1 MSKIFE
7 ELSQDI
13 QNDVKKAKN
22 WFKGISAIHALI
34 LISAICGGCWF
45 GVKIIRTLNFHTT
58 TIVKQESNIE
68 VLMKNIQ
75 VMNEPAVILKI
86 IRESAPGLPAESQ
99 ARAADAIFRTCS
111 ARNIPVH
118 LACGL
123 AHIESQ
129 INPFTNDSSA
139 GAVGWFQVMPSSA
152 RPYMNFSFGGYSHDR
167 LKDPI
172 TNAICG
178 LNILADYRDA
188 ALERGLDDERAI
200 INALGHYNCGNEI
213 QNNGFAKDVLSKAK
227 YYQSRFETS
236 MKELK

>member
-1 MSKIFE
+1 MKVLD
-7 ELSQDI
+7 ELNQDI
-13 QNDVKKAKN
+13 QNDIKKAKN
-22 WFKGISAIHALI
+22 YFKSISAIHALI

-45 GVKIIRTLNFHTT
+45 GIKIIRTLNFHTT

-68 VLMKNIQ
+68 VLMKNVQ
-75 VMNEPAVILKI
+75 VMNEPAVLLKI
-86 IRESAPGLPAESQ
+86 IRESAPDLPAESQ
-99 ARAADAIFRTCS
+99 ARSADAIFRTCS
-111 ARNIPVH
+111 ARNIPVY

-123 AHIESQ
+123 SSVESQ
-129 INPFTNDSSA
+129 INPFTNDSSV

-152 RPYMNFSFGGYSHDR
+152 RPYMNFIFGGYSRER
-167 LKDPI
+167 LKDPV

-178 LNILADYRDA
+178 LNILADLRDS
-188 ALERGLDDERAI
+188 ALERGLNEEQAI

-213 QNNGFAKDVLSKAK
+213 QNNGFAKNVLSKAK